1 MRITTSHKNGKWIQK
16 MDLKKG
22 AFTAQAKRAKKS
34 VSDFAKEVIKNPEK
48 FKSTTRKR
56 AILAKTFRKISKKK

>member
-22 AFTAQAKRAKKS
+22 AFTAQANRAKKS
-34 VSDFAKEVIKNPEK
+34 VSEFADEVTKNPEK
-48 FKSTTRKR
+48 FSATTRKR
-56 AILAKTFRKISKKK
+56 AILAKTFKKISKKK